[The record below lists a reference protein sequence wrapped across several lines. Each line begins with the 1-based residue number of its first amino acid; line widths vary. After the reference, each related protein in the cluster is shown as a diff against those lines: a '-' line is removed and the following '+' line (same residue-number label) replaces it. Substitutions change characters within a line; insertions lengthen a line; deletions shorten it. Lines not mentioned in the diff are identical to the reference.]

1 MLPNIQLFG
10 LSISTYYSS
19 YVIGFVI
26 MMILN
31 IKKHDDYRITKLRA
45 VIYTLVTYVL
55 GVGGAMIMALIYNYL
70 YSLRDVEGE
79 GRVAIFGAI
88 VFTPLMLIGA
98 VALEKLFRK
107 VFKIQPK
114 EKTEWKR
121 GERPR
126 NKSDRFYS
134 YSFRD
139 TIDLLTPG
147 IFIIL
152 TCAKF
157 GCFLQ
162 GCCYGMLCEHGIYNN
177 TAEHIVFPVQICEAL
192 SMTAVLVAVF
202 IIRKKGLLKPGM
214 AFPVTTALYVITR
227 FVWEFF
233 RYYDDKVK
241 HFWGFMTVT
250 QGFCVVLLIASC
262 ISVLCIYMYSKKDRS
277 EKQ

>member
-1 MLPNIQLFG
+1 MLPNISLFG

-19 YVIGFVI
+19 YVIGFAI

-45 VIYTLVTYVL
+45 VVYTLVTYVL
-55 GVGGAMIMALIYNYL
+55 GVAGAMIMAQIYNYL

-107 VFKIQPK
+107 FFKIRPK

-126 NKSDRFYS
+126 NRSDRYYS
-134 YSFRD
+134 YSVRD
-139 TIDLLTPG
+139 TLDLLTPG

-192 SMTAVLVAVF
+192 SMTAVLIVVAL
-202 IIRKKGLLKPGM
+202 IINQKVLKPGM
-214 AFPVTTALYVITR
+214 AFPLTTALYVIVR

-233 RYYDDKVK
+233 RYYDDKVR
-241 HFWGFMTVT
+241 HFWGPLTVT
-250 QGFCVVLLIASC
+250 QGFCIVLLIASC
-262 ISVLCIYMYSKKDRS
+262 ISIACIYKYSQKE
-277 EKQ
+277 EKPEE